1 MQESCKSIVVF
12 PIQLQLHACSNKL
25 CQSYIKMYLGH
36 HDVSVIRRF
45 ILVIGWHIDRF
56 LNTVWYM

>member
-45 ILVIGWHIDRF
+45 ILVIG
-56 LNTVWYM
+56 